1 MRLCDGNHLPQLL
14 VQFASSSSGLKVKAI
29 LAGTA
34 AEINGKLKQQMT
46 KRENYDDDEEEEEY
60 ADDDH
65 HIHEN

>member
-1 MRLCDGNHLPQLL
+1 MCDGNHLPQLL
-14 VQFASSSSGLKVKAI
+14 VQFANSSGVKVKAI

-46 KRENYDDDEEEEEY
+46 KRENYDYDDEEEEY

>member
-1 MRLCDGNHLPQLL
+1 M

-46 KRENYDDDEEEEEY
+46 KRENYDDDDDDDGEY

-65 HIHEN
+65 HIREN

>member
-1 MRLCDGNHLPQLL
+1 M
-14 VQFASSSSGLKVKAI
+14 KVKAI

-46 KRENYDDDEEEEEY
+46 KRENYDDDDDDGEY